1 MLILGIETS
10 ARRGNVALCRDDQVL
25 ALHRFGGGN
34 THARDIVP
42 SVDEV
47 LQQAGLSKEQVEALA
62 VSQGPGSF
70 TGLRVGVTCAKTM
83 AYILGWQSVGV
94 PSLEVLVQNVDAE
107 KLGVET
113 ACPLRDARRSAVYG
127 TLFRWDGERW
137 RDQTGVQLDSPERL
151 AAHLP
156 EGTLVFGSGADA
168 YPEVF
173 GPSASSRLR
182 TGAPELA
189 RSRAEHV
196 AFLGA
201 RLLDEAEGTPPM
213 ELQPR
218 YYRRTA
224 AEDNL

>member
-10 ARRGNVALCRDDQVL
+10 GRRGSAALCRGDRVL
-25 ALHRFGGGN
+25 AAHQFQEGP
-34 THARDIVP
+34 THARDIMP
-42 SVDEV
+42 AIERIMDET
-47 LQQAGLSKEQVEALA
+47 GICREQVDGVA

-70 TGLRVGVTCAKTM
+70 TGLRIGITCAKTL

-94 PSLEVLVQNVDAE
+94 PSLEVLVQNADPGE
-107 KLGVET
+107 LGIET

-137 RDQTGVQLDSPERL
+137 RDETGVQLDSPERL

-156 EGTLVFGSGADA
+156 KGTLVFGSGADA
-168 YPEVF
+168 YPELF
-173 GPSASSRLR
+173 GPEASDRLR
-182 TGAPELA
+182 TGRPALA
-189 RSRAEHV
+189 ETKAENV
-196 AFLGA
+196 ARLGA
-201 RLLDEAEGTPPM
+201 RFLAEGKATPPM